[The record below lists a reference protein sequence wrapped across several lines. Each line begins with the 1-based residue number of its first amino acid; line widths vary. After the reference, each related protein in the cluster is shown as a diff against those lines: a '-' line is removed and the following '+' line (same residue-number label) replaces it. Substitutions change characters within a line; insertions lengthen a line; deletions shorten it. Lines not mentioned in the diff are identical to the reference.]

1 MITVW
6 GRNNSINVQ
15 KVVWALEETGT
26 PYERLDAGGAFGK
39 VDTADY
45 GALNPN
51 RRIPTLIDGDTV
63 IWESNAVVRYIAAK
77 YGGSPLWA
85 DDPAERAKADMWM
98 DWVQTVPL
106 VDLIPVFWQLIR
118 TPEPDRNPEAI
129 ARHTGNLKN
138 TFGILE
144 AHLADR
150 PYIAGDEFT
159 MGDIPTGAFAWRY
172 LSLDIEKPT
181 LPHLNAWYDRLRERP
196 AYVEHVCLPLT

>member
-15 KVVWALEETGT
+15 KVIWALEETGT
-26 PYERLDAGGAFGK
+26 PYERLDAGGAFGQL
-39 VDTADY
+39 DTAGY
-45 GALNPN
+45 GGLNPN
-51 RRIPTLIDGDTV
+51 RRVPTLIDGDTV
-63 IWESNAVVRYIAAK
+63 IWESNAIVRYIAAK

-98 DWVQTVPL
+98 DWVQTTALP
-106 VDLIPVFWQLIR
+106 DLIPVFQQLIR
-118 TPEPDRNPEAI
+118 IAEPDRDLEMVAQ
-129 ARHTGNLKN
+129 RTENLKGI
-138 TFGILE
+138 FGVLD

-150 PYIAGDEFT
+150 AYITGDSVT

-172 LSLDIEKPT
+172 LALEIDRPD
-181 LPHLNAWYDRLRERP
+181 LPQLRAWYDRLRARP